1 MVLDPSKVIL
11 RKQWKLP
18 KLRPLDLHR
27 RSLIR
32 AIQGRER
39 IWYCGTD
46 FSYGGHEGA
55 LTSGLVLAQRFGAS
69 VDQGGNASA
78 RIQFELVKDL
88 MGVESASGK
97 LIRQLDQRL
106 LRIAEKMGAVER
118 LAPRVMRHYLQ

>member
-1 MVLDPSKVIL
+1 MDC
-11 RKQWKLP
+11 
-18 KLRPLDLHR
+18 RPLSTRKTLTSCPGSVDHYNLHR

-32 AIQGRER
+32 AIQG

-69 VDQGGNASA
+69 VDQGSNASA